1 MRSDRGYMCMNEVD
15 LPSPIS
21 PGMAGLLR
29 DRMSPKTYRNMLL
42 QGHRFTAQEALD
54 NQLVDIIC
62 PGDEV
67 LAKSKELALKWAPKA
82 RSGIVYAQLKDEV
95 KPYIVFFFFLSFTNY
110 IVDVW

>member
-21 PGMAGLLR
+21 PGMASLLGEK
-29 DRMSPKTYRNMLL
+29 MTPKTYRDMLL
-42 QGHRFTAQEALD
+42 QAHRFTAQEALD

-62 PGDEV
+62 PGEEV

-82 RSGIVYAQLKDEV
+82 KSGIVYKQLKDEV
-95 KPYIVFFFFLSFTNY
+95 SCILLYMICIN
-110 IVDVW
+110 